1 MTLKKPKPSPKGY
14 VLNDP
19 QSGSFVIGPNEGERP
34 RQVEIQS
41 QSLGCIR
48 LFDDGGFHIRSHTNA
63 VTKDNI
69 ESNATDGLAIYCA
82 GQGIAIEAPKGS
94 ITLKAKDIVIES
106 TGTDDPGITF
116 RSATNI
122 NIKSADNLKLEGSS
136 TTIGA
141 TNKMVIASKG
151 LLIIRGNGGVI
162 ISEPKSK
169 LLPTSVNDLLNTLIS
184 VALPGYF

>member
-1 MTLKKPKPSPKGY
+1 MVLEKPKSDTKGFI
-14 VLNDP
+14 LNDP
-19 QSGSFVIGPNEGERP
+19 QTGTFVIGTNTGERP
-34 RQVEIQS
+34 RQIELQS

-69 ESNATDGLAIYCA
+69 ESNAADGLAIYCE
-82 GQGIAIEAPKGS
+82 GKGIAIEAPKGS

-141 TNKMVIASKG
+141 TNKMIVASKG

-162 ISEPKSK
+162 ISEPKNT
-169 LLPTSVNDLLNTLIS
+169 LFPTSVNDLLKTLIS